1 MSGRV
6 GTRVAQSHWG
16 HQHRARQ
23 PEAVRRHRVADRRR
37 LRSMAVALAGAGL
50 AVAAGAGRGGAAG
63 AAGAP
68 SYRLD
73 ALRQARAEL
82 EETNR
87 RLRVEMA
94 TLKSLSRI
102 EGKARAEL
110 GMVAPGPATRSASPA
125 SSCRGPAA
133 APPRCDRRAVV
144 AERGREPGA
153 SGSSSVTP

>member
-23 PEAVRRHRVADRRR
+23 PDAVRRHRVADRRR

-50 AVAAGAGRGGAAG
+50 AVLLVLGVVGLRVQQVRL
-63 AAGAP
+63 

-73 ALRQARAEL
+73 ALRQARAEM

-110 GMVAPGPATRSASPA
+110 GMVAPGKDQVRLAREFVTA
-125 SSCRGPAA
+125 GGGAA
-133 APPRCDRRAVV
+133 ALDRRAVV
-144 AERGREPGA
+144 AERVVNR
-153 SGSSSVTP
+153 SVGVQ